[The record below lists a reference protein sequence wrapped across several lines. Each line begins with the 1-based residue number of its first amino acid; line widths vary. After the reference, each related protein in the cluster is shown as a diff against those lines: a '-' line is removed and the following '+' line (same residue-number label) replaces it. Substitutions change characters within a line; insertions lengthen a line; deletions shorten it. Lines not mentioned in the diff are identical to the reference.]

1 MSYLVLNV
9 ETTIS
14 NKGNPFDQSNKLMM
28 VGLLNDKEMGVY
40 DIEYSVDPYKEL
52 LDNIQLAVDAADVL
66 VGFNIKF
73 DLHWLKRYGIDF
85 SKKRVWDCQLV
96 EFILRN
102 QSAAYPSLNAT
113 AEYYELGSKLDE
125 VKENYWNN
133 GIDTNE
139 VPKEILAEY
148 LKRDVELTEQV
159 MAKQMEELAK
169 RPELKKLISLHN
181 QDLLVLQE
189 MEYNGLKYDYNKSTV
204 LGDELD
210 EQISKLNIKLKSFH
224 AYDDFNP
231 NSNDHLSVFLY
242 GGIIKER
249 YQRPIGHYKSG
260 NKSGEVK
267 YKWEERDKEFQR
279 LINPLPNTELKKEG
293 FFSTNEDT
301 LRKLKP
307 KTNAGKEILQ
317 IILTRA
323 TMQKRMSTYYHGL
336 VNLIDEMKW
345 KTDTIHGQLNQCVAK
360 TGRLSSSKPNLQNF
374 DGEIKTL
381 FTTRYGESNE

>member
-1 MSYLVLNV
+1 MLVKGGVKPITDLLKAV
-9 ETTIS
+9 KELFTDTKGKWSSKRTIS
-14 NKGNPFDQSNKLMM
+14 
-28 VGLLNDKEMGVY
+28 GV
-40 DIEYSVDPYKEL
+40 I
-52 LDNIQLAVDAADVL
+52 VL
-66 VGFNIKF
+66 
-73 DLHWLKRYGIDF
+73 
-85 SKKRVWDCQLV
+85 
-96 EFILRN
+96 
-102 QSAAYPSLNAT
+102 SASLY
-113 AEYYELGSKLDE
+113 AEK
-125 VKENYWNN
+125 N

-139 VPKEILAEY
+139 VPKEILADY

-159 MAKQMEELAK
+159 MSKQMEELAK
-169 RPELKKLISLHN
+169 RPELKRLVSLHN

-189 MEYNGLKYDYNKSTV
+189 MEYNGLKYDYDKSTV

-249 YQRPIGHYKSG
+249 FQRPVGNYKTG
-260 NKSGEVK
+260 TRAGEVK

-307 KTNAGKEILQ
+307 KTNDGKEILK

-336 VNLIDEMKW
+336 VNLIDEMHW
-345 KTDTIHGQLNQCVAK
+345 KPDTIHGQLNQCVAK